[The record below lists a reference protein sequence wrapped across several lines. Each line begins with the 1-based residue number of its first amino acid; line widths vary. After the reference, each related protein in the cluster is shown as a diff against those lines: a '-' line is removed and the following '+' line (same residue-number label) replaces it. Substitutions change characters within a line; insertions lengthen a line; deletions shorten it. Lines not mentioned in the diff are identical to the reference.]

1 MPEPITAQPA
11 KQRVRRSFDQAA
23 LSYDA
28 AAVVQRTICDRL
40 GVYLE
45 NAGLALQP
53 AHILDAGCGTGY
65 GALELRRRWPDA
77 ALTLLDFAPA
87 MLAAARAHGHMAA
100 LLCADLEALPLAGHS
115 CDLYWSSLA
124 WQWNMPQRCLNEAA
138 RVLRP
143 GGTLAVATL
152 GADNFPE
159 LRHAFAAV
167 DGYDHVLS
175 ITPAEQLLAACRAGG
190 WTVRVWERQAVRRHY
205 PDLRSLLGSVKAV
218 GAREVEQR
226 RPMPLSRSAWQTIS
240 ARYETL
246 REAGG
251 LPLSYDAVWLIAT
264 R

>member
-28 AAVVQRTICDRL
+28 AAAVQRTICDRL
-40 GVYLE
+40 GVCLDH
-45 NAGLALQP
+45 AGRTLQP

-65 GALELRRRWPDA
+65 GALELRRRWPNA

-87 MLAAARAHGHMAA
+87 MLAVARAHGHRAA
-100 LLCADLEALPLAGHS
+100 LLCADLEALPLAGQS

-124 WQWNMPQRCLNEAA
+124 WQWNVPQRCLSEAA

-143 GGTLAVATL
+143 GGTLAIATL

-218 GAREVEQR
+218 GALRARSRESGRMPPSGRTSSSRIRE
-226 RPMPLSRSAWQTIS
+226 RPRSS
-240 ARYETL
+240 S
-246 REAGG
+246 
-251 LPLSYDAVWLIAT
+251 PSNS
-264 R
+264 